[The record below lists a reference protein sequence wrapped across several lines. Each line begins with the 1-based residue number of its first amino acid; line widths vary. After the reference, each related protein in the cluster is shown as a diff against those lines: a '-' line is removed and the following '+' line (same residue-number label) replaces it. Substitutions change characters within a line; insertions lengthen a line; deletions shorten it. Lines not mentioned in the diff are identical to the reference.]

1 MKIEM
6 YTKTVCPHC
15 DKAKALFNL
24 KNVSQHV
31 ELYNIEKDT
40 SRLKEMLERSGGRKT
55 VPQIFI
61 NGIHVGGASDL
72 YELEEQNKLDELL
85 K

>member
-55 VPQIFI
+55 VPQ
-61 NGIHVGGASDL
+61 
-72 YELEEQNKLDELL
+72 KLHDFGRRQAHRPWHAG
-85 K
+85 